1 VRRHLSQVYLDRS
14 VSRLLRALGPVAE
27 VAAMV
32 KRGEVK
38 GISMRNT
45 TAALDSISAAVDR
58 VSKMRRRIRPAG
70 KARR

>member
-1 VRRHLSQVYLDRS
+1 
-14 VSRLLRALGPVAE
+14 
-27 VAAMV
+27 MV